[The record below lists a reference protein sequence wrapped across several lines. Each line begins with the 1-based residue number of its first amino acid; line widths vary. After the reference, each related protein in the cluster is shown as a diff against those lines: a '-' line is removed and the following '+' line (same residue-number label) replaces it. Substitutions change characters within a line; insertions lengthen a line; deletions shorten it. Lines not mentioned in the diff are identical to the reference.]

1 MLVHCVARAHRTKKA
16 GITAR
21 FGPRYGDRLR
31 KRVLAIEQKEKG
43 KIKCPK
49 CENHTIKRLST
60 GVWHCNRCGAKM
72 TGGAWELHTAQGRVA
87 WRVAASKTQAEKK

>member
-1 MLVHCVARAHRTKKA
+1 MLVQCVARAGRTKKA

-31 KRVLAIEQKEKG
+31 KRVLEIETKEKG
-43 KIKCPK
+43 DIKCPK
-49 CENHTIKRLST
+49 CENPTMKRLST
-60 GVWHCNRCGAKM
+60 GVWHCRRCGAKM

-87 WRVAASKTQAEKK
+87 WRVAASKTSAQNQ